1 MIFIFSCESRDSG
14 TWLQRLQHLCHPQA
28 PECEVHNC
36 SCQRKET
43 NMEPGLSIVSHLL
56 LHHWTVYPWATSVQ
70 CLFSMSLIL
79 TFLLRGRRE
88 YYEIFLHFASILF
101 LILSFERIFLVIY
114 MICSDM
120 NCLWSAR
127 WRTWTRGC
135 CWRCGR
141 RACSGTRPSATT
153 GARLTPSPSPSRW
166 VTRTTLRESWSTWSF
181 LWVIDYFS
189 FGWIE

>member
-1 MIFIFSCESRDSG
+1 MSPSSSRVWSPQLFLSREGNQHGTRTFYCKSSSASSLNCLPVCNFS
-14 TWLQRLQHLCHPQA
+14 P
-28 PECEVHNC
+28 V
-36 SCQRKET
+36 
-43 NMEPGLSIVSHLL
+43 M
-56 LHHWTVYPWATSVQ
+56 

-166 VTRTTLRESWSTWSF
+166 VTRTTLREFWSTWSF
-181 LWVIDYFS
+181 LWAINYFS

>member
-70 CLFSMSLIL
+70 WCVYFQCHWYWHFYFEAAENIMKYFYISHLYFFSSYHLKEFIL
-79 TFLLRGRRE
+79 WYDMFWYELL
-88 YYEIFLHFASILF
+88 
-101 LILSFERIFLVIY
+101 V
-114 MICSDM
+114 
-120 NCLWSAR
+120 SAR

-181 LWVIDYFS
+181 LWAINYFS